1 MPLDRSLTAQPS
13 RASATREPGSR
24 PLSWERRVVG
34 RTRRMLAAALVTAS
48 VLVPAACAG
57 APNPHRAAIVVS
69 ASGRIGKLRIGLS
82 DARTV
87 VAFAGR
93 PDADRRGSEFG
104 SARYWA
110 LGYGCSH
117 GSSGKTWPLLPK
129 GPYCR
134 TVFWINART
143 GKLGDFY
150 TTSPRYAESHGVRI
164 GMPTAVAEHI
174 LHRRVYVGCEEN
186 LAIGLLTVAFEGGV
200 GRTTSV
206 SSGLRLVGGHVYGFA
221 VHGGRSDVGVF
232 DCL

>member
-1 MPLDRSLTAQPS
+1 
-13 RASATREPGSR
+13 
-24 PLSWERRVVG
+24 
-34 RTRRMLAAALVTAS
+34 MLAAALVTAS

-82 DARTV
+82 DARAV
-87 VAFAGR
+87 IAFAGL

-104 SARYWA
+104 SARYRA

-117 GSSGKTWPLLPK
+117 
-129 GPYCR
+129 
-134 TVFWINART
+134 
-143 GKLGDFY
+143 
-150 TTSPRYAESHGVRI
+150 

-200 GRTTSV
+200 GRTTSG
-206 SSGLRLVGGHVYGFA
+206 SSGLRLVGGRVYGFA